1 MLKKRDQGKGE
12 EMEEEHFLALILKGN
27 VREDNCK
34 TELGKY
40 CKSLHAAELESK
52 QIHEKLKDVCEKDGN
67 VKDKDKKCK
76 DLKGKV
82 EGKCETLKKGL
93 DEVLKERPVKSNNCT
108 QYESQCLFLGACSE
122 DVTEKCSEVG
132 NKCYLM
138 RRVKVAGEVLVRAL
152 SGSLKKKE
160 NKNEEKCIEDLKKHC
175 PILGRMSHELMEKCL
190 NPEETCKSLITEA
203 GNKCTSLKDKVK
215 KAVENVKDD
224 SCLPLLEECYFYGP
238 NCEETKCEELRTQC
252 EDEHDIVYIPPEQPW
267 FPIQPKVSIIE
278 EVGLERLYKA
288 IAEEGI
294 LINKLKLPSID
305 DLLFF
310 FSQKNDNNGEFD
322 KEKCKA
328 QQGNCDY
335 LKTLSKNS
343 DYNCN
348 GLENKCT
355 ELEKKFKKRRDDL
368 KEDIKDARLFGGN
381 DGDTEPVKSIPW
393 HKLYPE
399 FNGESCPRLESE
411 CFYLDKNDKSDFEK
425 ACKNVRNMCYKRGL
439 DAAAYE
445 TLESRMRGEFLDSR
459 ANWPNQCQKKLIDV
473 CEKLKD
479 EDSNLLSL
487 CLQPEKTCN
496 QLKRDILKKANQLVR
511 DLETVRDSPQ
521 EEDCKIYKKEC
532 DSLKEDNTWLFDP
545 CYTLERNCYHL
556 RESQKM
562 RNLLLEE
569 RQNYFEDIENCT
581 SILDKKCQN
590 WSRKINKQFSLS
602 CALQNDTC
610 RIMSFNTS
618 LQCDNLIKNINGKEI
633 VNTLNEVKGNMDE
646 LRELCPT
653 WLPYCNA
660 LLPNCA
666 KELAEGNND
675 TLCPGIQKY
684 CKPYQE
690 RQAVEDAAI
699 YEFRGY
705 LTNNTQC
712 MFKLDGYCTQ
722 GIKLANKTLK
732 GLCTNISDKDNSEAN
747 KTIREKLC
755 KRLVKKVRRWCK
767 TLYNELKEAKEE
779 LTDRV
784 ATYEKLKKEAEEKA
798 KKTNVILTFSI
809 ENDTTNKT
817 NTTSHALVK
826 RSQSYPT
833 ITETEAYAFDL
844 VAMVITEYVDLK
856 EKCEK
861 LLLDC
866 GFKKECPESETP
878 CTKIEKS
885 CSDLKPLEMRPPQTI
900 TNTETSTS
908 TVTQNVTVDSQG
920 KPICT
925 AGTPS
930 ISMNCTSIHTT
941 ETWVTHTSTHTS
953 TMTKTS
959 TVTSKVTIVS
969 TKKCQPTQCTTDR
982 TYPTHGSGGEEAG
995 DVKPSGGIRVNGWG
1009 TNGMILM
1016 ILFSMIYF

>member
-1 MLKKRDQGKGE
+1 MGE
-12 EMEEEHFLALILKGN
+12 DHFLALILK
-27 VREDNCK
+27 EDAVKDQCK
-34 TELGKY
+34 TQLGKY
-40 CKSLHAAELESK
+40 CKALHDAELTSK
-52 QIHEKLKDVCEKDGN
+52 KVHEKLKDVCKEEKAEEKKCEN
-67 VKDKDKKCK
+67 LKDKIETKCK
-76 DLKGKV
+76 
-82 EGKCETLKKGL
+82 EFKKKL
-93 DEVLKERPVKSNNCT
+93 EKAFTNQTFTEENCLE
-108 QYESQCLFLGACSE
+108 YEPQCHFLEGACSKE
-122 DVTEKCSEVG
+122 LTEECSKLR
-132 NKCYLM
+132 NQCYGLK
-138 RRVKVAGEVLVRAL
+138 RNKVAEEILLRAL

-160 NKNEEKCIEDLKKHC
+160 NKNKEKCIEDLKKHC
-175 PILGRMSHELMEKCL
+175 PIVGRMSQELMEKCL
-190 NPEETCKSLITEA
+190 HPEEACQSLITEA
-203 GNKCTSLKDKVK
+203 ENKCNSLKKKVEE
-215 KAVENVKDD
+215 AVENVNDKT
-224 SCLPLLEECYFYGP
+224 CLPLLEQCYFYGP
-238 NCEETKCEELRTQC
+238 NCEEKDGLECEELRTTC
-252 EDEHDIVYIPPEQPW
+252 EEKHDTVYTPPEEPW
-267 FPIQPKVSIIE
+267 FPIQPRVSIIE
-278 EVGLERLYKA
+278 EVGLEGLYKA
-288 IAEEGI
+288 IAQKGI
-294 LINKLKLPSID
+294 LINKVRHPSME

-310 FSQKNDNNGEFD
+310 LSQKENGDFD
-322 KEKCKA
+322 EALCKA
-328 QQGNCDY
+328 QEGNCDY
-335 LKTLSKNS
+335 LKALSGDLSYDCANIDKE
-343 DYNCN
+343 CGELKAKLQRRRN
-348 GLENKCT
+348 GL
-355 ELEKKFKKRRDDL
+355 KK
-368 KEDIKDARLFGGN
+368 DIQDARLFGGN

-393 HKLYPE
+393 HKLYAE
-399 FNGESCPRLESE
+399 FNGESCPRLESK

-439 DAAAYE
+439 DAVSYK
-445 TLESRMRGEFLDSR
+445 TLQSEMQGEFLDSR

-496 QLKRDILKKANQLVR
+496 QLKRDILKKANRLVR

-545 CYTLERNCYHL
+545 CHTLERNCYHL

-569 RQNYFEDIENCT
+569 RQNYFENIENCT
-581 SILDKKCQN
+581 SILGKKCQN
-590 WSRKINKQFSLS
+590 WLRKVNKQFSLS

-610 RIMSFNTS
+610 TIMTFNTS
-618 LQCDNLIKNINGKEI
+618 LQCDNLIKNINQSNI
-633 VNTLNEVKGNMDE
+633 VKQLTDANGNMDQ

-660 LLPNCA
+660 LLPSCA
-666 KELAEGNND
+666 KELAKKDND
-675 TLCPGIQKY
+675 TLCPGIQKL
-684 CKPYQE
+684 CQPYQE

-767 TLYNELKEAKEE
+767 TLPEKLNEEEKE

-784 ATYEKLKKEAEEKA
+784 ATYKKLKEDAEKA
-798 KKTNVILTFSI
+798 SNKTNVILTFSVK
-809 ENDTTNKT
+809 NNSTNKT

-826 RSQSYPT
+826 RSQSHPT
-833 ITETEAYAFDL
+833 ITETEAHAFDL

-856 EKCEK
+856 EKCRK
-861 LLLDC
+861 LRLDC
-866 GFKKECPESETP
+866 GFEKECPSSETP
-878 CTKIEKS
+878 CKEIDNKCKE
-885 CSDLKPLEMRPPQTI
+885 LKPLEMKPPQVI

-908 TVTQNVTVDSQG
+908 TVTQNVTVDSEG
-920 KPICT
+920 KTICT
-925 AGTPS
+925 PGAPS

-941 ETWVTHTSTHTS
+941 DTWVTHTSTHTS

-959 TVTSKVTIVS
+959 TITSKITIVS

-982 TYPTHGSGGEEAG
+982 THPTHGSGGEEAG
-995 DVKPSGGIRVNGWG
+995 EVKPSEGMRIHGWG
-1009 TNGMILM
+1009 TSGMILM